1 MGKSCLRSGDQAQR
15 LGCVDEVPLRR
26 FPRVNPVLRF
36 KAHGSGKDSTGS
48 TGRPVAGTRLT
59 YGYKTRLSTQRS

>member
-1 MGKSCLRSGDQAQR
+1 VGKSCLRSGDQAQR

-36 KAHGSGKDSTGS
+36 KAHGSGKDNTSFLNSVTLS
-48 TGRPVAGTRLT
+48 FRTLRRL
-59 YGYKTRLSTQRS
+59 